1 MKSGVKVS
9 TEDRNVEI
17 GSYFYV
23 DFRWVADQEI
33 SRGILDLFLQLLDGT
48 AVVIEFIGQIESV
61 AENFMRINF
70 NKSHS
75 IFIIGDLLQLH
86 DFVVIVDCLLVNAMR
101 KEVYNVLVKV
111 LDVENIS
118 QLNIKHLS
126 VFLFRWK
133 LFIHQ

>member
-1 MKSGVKVS
+1 VKSGVKVS
-9 TEDRNVEI
+9 AKDRNVEI
-17 GSYFYV
+17 GCYFYV

-33 SRGILDLFLQLLDGT
+33 SGGILDLFLQLLDGT
-48 AVVIEFIGQIESV
+48 AVVIEFIGQVESV
-61 AENFMRINF
+61 SESFVRINF

-111 LDVENIS
+111 FDVENIS

-133 LFIHQ
+133 LFIH

>member
-1 MKSGVKVS
+1 VKSGVKVS
-9 TEDRNVEI
+9 AKDRNVEI
-17 GSYFYV
+17 GYYFYV

-33 SRGILDLFLQLLDGT
+33 SGGILDLFLQLLDGT
-48 AVVIEFIGQIESV
+48 AVVIEFIGQVESV
-61 AENFMRINF
+61 SESFVRINF

-111 LDVENIS
+111 FDVENIS

-133 LFIHQ
+133 LFIH